1 MTPRKRASIAI
12 VSVSLSALGTV
23 LAQSVIEP
31 TQARAPR
38 QLHPPTP
45 QPRTD
50 DMGGPLSGLTGLQSN
65 AFVAG
70 RDEFEATDDAA
81 SGLGPVF
88 NNVSCVSCHSD
99 PATGGGSVIVETRF
113 GRMQNG
119 NFDPLTEKGGSLLQ
133 DKAIDPA
140 AQETLPTQA
149 NVVAKRKT
157 TPLFGAGLI
166 EAIPDATILAS
177 ASQSKPDGV
186 SGHAA
191 MIQDVASGTSRVG
204 RFGWKAQQATLL
216 AFAGDAY
223 LNEMGITNRL
233 FPTENAPNGIPGLLQ
248 RYDLVADPEDNV
260 DPATGRSD
268 IDAFADFMRML
279 APPQP
284 MQESK
289 TAAAGAKVFSD
300 IGCQHCH
307 TPSMTT
313 GSSDIAALDHKS
325 VPLFSDLLLHDMGSL
340 GDGVAQA
347 DANPTEMKTA
357 PLWGLRAR
365 APYLHDGRAATV
377 DAAILAHDGEGATA
391 RDRFKG
397 LSPDVQSQ
405 LVDYLNTL

>member
-1 MTPRKRASIAI
+1 
-12 VSVSLSALGTV
+12 
-23 LAQSVIEP
+23 
-31 TQARAPR
+31 
-38 QLHPPTP
+38 
-45 QPRTD
+45 
-50 DMGGPLSGLTGLQSN
+50 MGGPISGLTGIQSN
-65 AFVAG
+65 AFAEG
-70 RDEFEATDDAA
+70 RDEFEGTDDAA

-88 NNVSCVSCHSD
+88 NNDSCVSCHSQ
-99 PATGGGSVIVETRF
+99 PSTGGGSSIVETRF

-119 NFDPLTEKGGSLLQ
+119 KFDPLTEKGGSLLQ
-133 DKAIDPA
+133 DKAIDPI
-140 AQETLPTQA
+140 AQETRPPQA

-157 TPLFGAGLI
+157 TPLFGVGLI
-166 EAIPDATILAS
+166 EAVPDATLAN

-186 SGHAA
+186 SGRAA
-191 MIQDVASGTSRVG
+191 TIQDVASGATRVG

-223 LNEMGITNRL
+223 LNEMGITNRF
-233 FPTENAPNGIPGLLQ
+233 FPTENAPNGNPGLLQ
-248 RYDLVADPEDNV
+248 QYDNVVDPEDKV

-268 IDAFADFMRML
+268 IDMFADFMRML
-279 APPQP
+279 APPQ
-284 MQESK
+284 QLRQSQS
-289 TAAAGAKVFSD
+289 ARAGAKVFSD

-340 GDGVAQA
+340 GDGIAQA
-347 DANPTEMKTA
+347 DANPSEMKTA
-357 PLWGLRAR
+357 PLWGLRVR

-377 DAAILAHDGEGATA
+377 DAAIRAHDGEGAAA
-391 RDRFKG
+391 RDRFTG